1 MEFRLI
7 WILAIVVAAC
17 RPDPEL
23 LEPELID
30 VIDLGDLYGTRTGA
44 AVLGED
50 YRDQVYYS
58 LENNEVVAT
67 VNKFTWDFGMTPDSV
82 LRLNSA
88 VLNLR
93 IAEAPGPWDAPVDAA
108 ELTWLYDGPTGDSAT
123 LAVGANWAD
132 RVWVV
137 DRGLDSEGTPRG
149 LFKCQIHSTPD
160 SLFLHV
166 AQLDGSEAQVFG
178 GTLDAHLHLTAWSL
192 EAGQVDAAPPADSW
206 DLLFTSYLYVFDP
219 ETEPFPYAVTGA
231 LLNPTGHKA
240 ALLTDQPF
248 ADVEASDAVGL
259 TDDEDAVGYDWKVYD
274 LDLGLFTVRDNW
286 TYIIQPD
293 PEILYALAFTG
304 FNDALGRRGT
314 PQFSFRRLPL

>member
-7 WILAIVVAAC
+7 WILALVVAAC

-44 AVLGED
+44 ATLGED
-50 YRDQVYYS
+50 YHDQVYYS
-58 LENNEVVAT
+58 LEKNEVVAT
-67 VNKFTWDFGMTPDSV
+67 VNKFSWDFGMTPDSV

-93 IAEAPGPWDAPVDAA
+93 IAEAPGPWEAEVDAA
-108 ELTWLYDGPTGDSAT
+108 ELTWLYDGPTGDPAT
-123 LAVGANWAD
+123 LAVGADWAN

-137 DRGLDSEGTPRG
+137 DRGLDSEGAPRG
-149 LFKCQIHSTPD
+149 RFKCQIHSASD

-166 AQLDGSEAQVFG
+166 AQLDGSNEQIFS
-178 GTLDAHLHLTAWSL
+178 GTLDPQLHLTAWSL
-192 EAGQVDAAPPADSW
+192 EAGQVEAAPPADSW

-240 ALLTDQPF
+240 TLLTDQAF
-248 ADVEASDAVGL
+248 DEVAIEDVAGLSDA
-259 TDDEDAVGYDWKVYD
+259 EDAVGYDWKVYD
-274 LDLGLFTVRDNW
+274 LDLGLYTVRDNW
-286 TYIIQPD
+286 TYIVQAD
-293 PEILYALAFTG
+293 PETMYALAFTG

-314 PQFSFRRLPL
+314 PKFSFRRLPL